1 MATVASAPT
10 TAGPVALICGD
21 DEFSIKQ
28 RAREL
33 YDGWRNELGGMDHEI
48 IDGACTNAGQA
59 AEAVARLREALNTR
73 SFFGGAKVIWL
84 KDCSF
89 LGEDR
94 TSNSATVTAALADLA
109 KELKAFRWES
119 MRLLVSAGKPDKRR
133 AFFKWLETAGRVE
146 IYAALSAD
154 DKDWASR
161 AESEVIRAVKAAR
174 LDIRDDALAEF
185 VARVGPNLRSLINE
199 IEKLILYAGDRK
211 MITVED
217 VRMMTTQQKQA
228 QAFALGEALG
238 DRDLG
243 RLMRILDRELWE
255 IRAGVEKGKSEIG
268 VLYGLISKVRALLL
282 LREMRDRGWLKP
294 TSDYNAFRGQ
304 LERVPTAEMPEDR
317 RFNPLALH
325 PYAAF
330 QAFRQSENFT
340 APELTKA
347 MELLLDANLR
357 LVGSSMDEGAV
368 LRHALVEIVG
378 TQPKGSSRRSP

>member
-1 MATVASAPT
+1 MATVAPAPT

-59 AEAVARLREALNTR
+59 SEAVARLREALNTR

-109 KELKAFRWES
+109 KELKSFRWES